1 MLLMPPEYADVET
14 PSGPMRIHVLR
25 PETESPVPGGGFPGV
40 VMFSE
45 IYQVTGPIH
54 RTAAWLA
61 GQGYVVAL
69 PEIYHEFETPGVAYQ
84 YDKPGTDRGNEL
96 KTTKELASYD
106 ADARAAL
113 HFLKAHPAC
122 SGRLGTLG
130 ICIGGHLAFRC
141 AMNPDV
147 AAGVCYYPTDIHK
160 RSLGKGMN
168 DDSLDRM
175 DEITGEVL
183 MVFGRQD
190 PHVPG
195 EGRRIIYDAMTAAD
209 VNFSWHEFNGQHA
222 FMRDEGHRYDPAIA
236 QLVYGL
242 TFDVFGRCLKS

>member
-1 MLLMPPEYADVET
+1 MLLLPPEHADVET
-14 PSGPMRIHVLR
+14 PFGPMRIHVLR
-25 PETESPVPGGGFPGV
+25 PEIDRPVPGI

-54 RTAAWLA
+54 RTAAMLA

-69 PEIYHEFETPGVAYQ
+69 PEIYHEFEQPGVAYE
-84 YDKPGTDRGNEL
+84 YDKAGTDRGNEL

-113 HFLKAHPAC
+113 DYLKQHPAC
-122 SGRLGTLG
+122 TGKLGTLG

-160 RSLGKGMN
+160 RSLGKGMA

-175 DEITGEVL
+175 GQITGEMM

-190 PHVPG
+190 PHVPA
-195 EGRRIIYDAMTAAD
+195 EGRRIIYDAMTEAG
-209 VNFSWHEFNGQHA
+209 VNFTWHEFNGQHA
-222 FMRDEGHRYDPAIA
+222 FMRDEGHRYDPGIA
-236 QLVYGL
+236 HQVYAL
-242 TFDVFGRCLKS
+242 TYDVFARCLKP

>member
-1 MLLMPPEYADVET
+1 MLILAPEYVDVPT
-14 PSGPMRIHVLR
+14 PSGPMRVHVLR
-25 PETESPVPGGGFPGV
+25 PEGAPGQTFPGI

-54 RTAAWLA
+54 RTAAMLA

-69 PEIYHEFETPGVAYQ
+69 PEIYHEFEQPGVAYP
-84 YDKPGTDRGNEL
+84 YDKEGTDRGNEL
-96 KTTKELASYD
+96 KTTKELAHYD

-113 HFLKAHPAC
+113 DMLKQHPHC
-122 SGRLGTLG
+122 NGRLGTLG

-147 AAGVCYYPTDIHK
+147 LAGACYYATDIHK
-160 RSLGKGMN
+160 RSLAKGMN

-175 DEITGEVL
+175 RDITGELL

-190 PHVPG
+190 PHIPAD
-195 EGRRIIYDAMTAAD
+195 GRRIIYDALTEAD
-209 VNFSWHEFNGQHA
+209 VNFTWHEFNGQHA
-222 FMRDEGHRYDPAIA
+222 FMRDEGHRYDPGIA
-236 QLVYGL
+236 HLVHTL
-242 TFDVFGRCLKS
+242 TYDLFGRRL

>member
-1 MLLMPPEYADVET
+1 MILLPPEHADIDT
-14 PSGPMRIHVLR
+14 PTGTMRVHVLR
-25 PETESPVPGGGFPGV
+25 PDVPHALPGV

-54 RTAAWLA
+54 RTAALLA

-69 PEIYHEFETPGVAYQ
+69 PEIYHEYEDPGVAYN
-84 YDKPGTDRGNEL
+84 YDAPGTERGNTL
-96 KTTKELASYD
+96 KTTKSVDAYD
-106 ADARAAL
+106 ADARATL
-113 HFLKAHPAC
+113 DFLKQHAAC
-122 SGRLGTLG
+122 NGKLGTLG

-147 AAGVCYYPTDIHK
+147 SAGACYYATDIHA
-160 RSLGKGMN
+160 RSLGAGKN

-175 DEITGEVL
+175 ADIPGEML

-190 PHVPG
+190 PHVPV
-195 EGRRIIYDAMTAAD
+195 EGRRTIYDAMTAAD
-209 VNFSWHEFNGQHA
+209 VNFTWHEFNGQHA

-236 QLVYGL
+236 HQVYGL
-242 TFDVFGRCLKS
+242 TFDLFARRLKA

>member
-1 MLLMPPEYADVET
+1 MLLLPPEHADVET
-14 PSGPMRIHVLR
+14 PFGPMRIHVLR
-25 PETESPVPGGGFPGV
+25 PETDRPVPGI

-54 RTAAWLA
+54 RTAAMLA

-69 PEIYHEFETPGVAYQ
+69 PEIYHEFEQPGVSYE
-84 YDKPGTDRGNEL
+84 YDKAGTDRGNEL

-113 HFLKAHPAC
+113 DYLKQHPAC
-122 SGRLGTLG
+122 TGKLGTLG

-160 RSLGKGMN
+160 RSLGKGMA

-175 DEITGEVL
+175 GQITGEMM

-190 PHVPG
+190 PHVPA
-195 EGRRIIYDAMTAAD
+195 EGRRIIYDAMTEAG
-209 VNFSWHEFNGQHA
+209 VNFTWHEFNGQHA
-222 FMRDEGHRYDPAIA
+222 FMRDEGHRYDPGIA
-236 QLVYGL
+236 HQVYAL
-242 TFDVFGRCLKS
+242 TYDVFARCLKP

>member
-1 MLLMPPEYADVET
+1 MLLMPSEYADVQT

-25 PETESPVPGGGFPGV
+25 PDMPDDASATFPGV

-69 PEIYHEFETPGVAYQ
+69 PEIYHEFEKPGVAYA
-84 YDKPGTDRGNEL
+84 YDKPGTDRGNAL
-96 KTTKELASYD
+96 KTTKPLAGYD

-113 HFLKAHPAC
+113 DFLKQHPAC
-122 SGRLGTLG
+122 SGKLGTLG

-141 AMNPDV
+141 AMNADV
-147 AAGVCYYPTDIHK
+147 SAGACYYPTDIHQ
-160 RSLGKGMN
+160 RSLGEGMA

-175 DEITGEVL
+175 GEITAEML

-190 PHVPG
+190 PHVPAA
-195 EGRRIIYDAMTAAD
+195 GRRVIYDAMTAAD
-209 VNFSWHEFNGQHA
+209 VRFSWHEFNGQHA
-222 FMRDEGHRYDPAIA
+222 FMRDEGHRYDPEIA
-236 QLVYGL
+236 RQVYGL
-242 TFDVFGRCLKS
+242 TFDLFSRCLR

>member
-1 MLLMPPEYADVET
+1 MLLHPPEHADVTT
-14 PSGPMRIHVLR
+14 PYGLMRIHVLR
-25 PETESPVPGGGFPGV
+25 PEADRPLPGV

-54 RTAAWLA
+54 RTAAMLA

-69 PEIYHEFETPGVAYQ
+69 PEIYHEFEAPGVAYA
-84 YDKPGTDRGNEL
+84 YDKPGTDRGNTL

-113 HFLKAHPAC
+113 DFLKEHPAC
-122 SGRLGTLG
+122 SGKLGTLG

-141 AMNPDV
+141 AMNLDV
-147 AAGVCYYPTDIHK
+147 SAGVCYYPTDIHK
-160 RSLGKGMN
+160 RSLGKGMA

-175 DEITGEVL
+175 GEITGEML

-190 PHVPG
+190 PHVSV
-195 EGRRIIYDAMTAAD
+195 EGRRIIYDAMTAAE
-209 VNFSWHEFNGQHA
+209 VNFTWHEFNGQHA

-236 QLVYGL
+236 HQVYSL
-242 TFDVFGRCLKS
+242 TYDILSRCLKP